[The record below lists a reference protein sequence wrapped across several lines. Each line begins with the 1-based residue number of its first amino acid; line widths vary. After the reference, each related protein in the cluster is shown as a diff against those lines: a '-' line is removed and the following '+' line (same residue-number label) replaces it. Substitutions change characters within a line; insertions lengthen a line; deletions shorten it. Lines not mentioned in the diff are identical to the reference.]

1 MTQVEVNEVRDMV
14 LTEAAAMCALAD
26 PVRLAL
32 MDQLT
37 RRAESRRV
45 RILAYFLPSAAQG

>member
-1 MTQVEVNEVRDMV
+1 MTQVEVNEVGDMV
-14 LTEAAAMCALAD
+14 LTEAAAMRALAD

-37 RRAESRRV
+37 RRAASRRV